1 VVAKIVRGGRM
12 GGLLAY
18 LVGAGRSNEHERP
31 RLVAGSEPVLALY
44 GDRDLDKRDG
54 LAVGRELDAPRR
66 AFGTRV
72 LVAVR
77 DRDGHHAGRRDAHVW
92 HCSLSLHVDEG
103 QLSDERWGQIA
114 SEFVSELGFAGAD
127 GEAGCPWVAVRHG
140 LAKAGNDHVHVVVSL
155 VREDGATA
163 RVWND
168 APRAQQAVARL
179 EQKHGLAV
187 IESRQAGRGARGY
200 EPAEPAIAAQAGL
213 AELPR
218 RRLERVVR
226 GCAAAARD
234 EAEFV
239 RRVRAAGCLALPRYA
254 TGRADRV
261 VGYRVAARPRAGERP
276 VWFGGGRLA
285 RDLTL
290 PRLRAGWPAA
300 PGPAVGSVD
309 EWRSAAAESPSAAPG
324 RETSEP
330 DSLLWS
336 RYTAEVA
343 ALRDR
348 LRAVPVEDRASW
360 AHVAGQAAG
369 ALAAWS
375 TRVEPVPGPLAAAA
389 ESLARSA
396 QLRAGPARAVR
407 ARLPSA
413 SGAALLLASAAHGGQ
428 GPVAEVVLL
437 RQLVSLT
444 RALSDMHVAA
454 GEAQRAAE
462 LESIARR
469 ELALVSDRLTARTD
483 AGRPE
488 ADEQATDAARVAR
501 QGQRAP
507 NAPLSPTS
515 PSPPDRFRP
524 QHPPG
529 IAPDR
534 DRDPEAGR

>member
-1 VVAKIVRGGRM
+1 MVAKIVRGGRM

-18 LVGAGRSNEHERP
+18 LVGAGRANEHERP
-31 RLVAGSEPVLALY
+31 HLVAGSGPVLALY
-44 GDRDLDKRDG
+44 GERVLSKRDG

-72 LVAVR
+72 LQAVK
-77 DRDGHHAGRRDAHVW
+77 DRDGHHSGRRDAHVW
-92 HCSLSLHVDEG
+92 HCSLSLHADEG

-114 SEFVSELGFAGAD
+114 AEFVAELGFAGAE
-127 GEAGCPWVAVRHG
+127 GEAGCPWAVVRHG

-155 VREDGATA
+155 VREDGAKA

-168 APRAQQAVARL
+168 APHAQKAVARL
-179 EQKHGLAV
+179 EQKYGLQV
-187 IESRQAGRGARGY
+187 IESRQAGRGGRGY

-226 GCAAAARD
+226 GCAAAAMD
-234 EAEFV
+234 EGEFV

-261 VGYRVAARPRAGERP
+261 VGYRVAVRPRAGERP

-290 PRLRAGWPAA
+290 PRLRASWP
-300 PGPAVGSVD
+300 GSHVPAESSVSA
-309 EWRSAAAESPSAAPG
+309 WRSAAVEGQPAAAG
-324 RETSEP
+324 RETLEP

-348 LRAVPVEDRASW
+348 LRTVPAADRAAW
-360 AHVAGQAAG
+360 AHVAGQTAG
-369 ALAAWS
+369 AFAAWS
-375 TRVEPVPGPLAAAA
+375 VRVEATPGPLAAAA
-389 ESLARSA
+389 QSLARSA
-396 QLRAGPARAVR
+396 QLRAQPARGAR
-407 ARLPSA
+407 AGLPSA
-413 SGAALLLASAAHGGQ
+413 SGAALLLASAAHGGR
-428 GPVAEVVLL
+428 GPVAEAVLL

-444 RALSDMHVAA
+444 RALSDMHAAA

-462 LESIARR
+462 LESVARS
-469 ELALVSDRLTARTD
+469 ELALVSDRLTASTD

-488 ADEQATDAARVAR
+488 ADAQAIDAARVAR
-501 QGQRAP
+501 QGQLAP
-507 NAPLSPTS
+507 NAPRPSPAT
-515 PSPPDRFRP
+515 SPPDRFRP

-529 IAPDR
+529 IAPYSDR
-534 DRDPEAGR
+534 DAEPER

>member
-1 VVAKIVRGGRM
+1 M

-18 LVGAGRSNEHERP
+18 LAGAGRSNEHKHP
-31 RLVAGSEPVLALY
+31 RLVAGSGPVLALY
-44 GDRDLDKRDG
+44 GERELSKRDG

-72 LVAVR
+72 VVAVSH
-77 DRDGHHAGRRDAHVW
+77 RDGHHSGRRDGHVW

-114 SEFVSELGFAGAD
+114 AEFVSELGFAGAD

-140 LAKAGNDHVHVVVSL
+140 LAKAGNDHVHVVVGL
-155 VREDGATA
+155 VREDGAKA

-168 APRAQQAVARL
+168 APRAMQAVARL
-179 EQKHGLAV
+179 EQKYGLAV

-200 EPAEPAIAAQAGL
+200 EPAEPAIAAQNGRR
-213 AELPR
+213 ELPR

-226 GCAAAARD
+226 GCAGAAKD

-261 VGYRVAARPRAGERP
+261 VGYRVAVRPRAGERP

-290 PRLRAGWPAA
+290 PRLRAGWPGSH
-300 PGPAVGSVD
+300 GPAGDSVSA
-309 EWRSAAAESPSAAPG
+309 WSAATEGQPAAAG
-324 RETSEP
+324 RETLEP
-330 DSLLWS
+330 DPLLWS

-348 LRAVPVEDRASW
+348 LRTVPAEDRAAW
-360 AHVAGQAAG
+360 AHVAGQTAG
-369 ALAAWS
+369 AFAAWS
-375 TRVEPVPGPLAAAA
+375 TRVEATPGPLAAAA
-389 ESLARSA
+389 ESLAYSA
-396 QLRAGPARAVR
+396 QLRAGPARAAR

-428 GPVAEVVLL
+428 GPVAEAVLL
-437 RQLVSLT
+437 RQLISLT
-444 RALSDMHVAA
+444 RALSDMHAAA
-454 GEAQRAAE
+454 GEAHRAAE
-462 LESIARR
+462 LQSVARS

-488 ADEQATDAARVAR
+488 ADAQAIDAARVAR
-501 QGQRAP
+501 QGQLAA
-507 NAPLSPTS
+507 NAALSPTS
-515 PSPPDRFRP
+515 ASPPDRFRP

-529 IAPDR
+529 LAPYS
-534 DRDPEAGR
+534 DRDPEPER

>member
-1 VVAKIVRGGRM
+1 M

-31 RLVAGSEPVLALY
+31 RLVAGSGPVRALY
-44 GDRDLDKRDG
+44 GERELSKRDG
-54 LAVGRELDAPRR
+54 LAVGRELDASRR

-77 DRDGHHAGRRDAHVW
+77 DRDGHHAGRRDGHVW
-92 HCSLSLHVDEG
+92 HCSLSLHAQEG
-103 QLSDERWGQIA
+103 ELSDERWGQIA
-114 SEFVSELGFAGAD
+114 AEFVSELGFAGAE
-127 GEAGCPWVAVRHG
+127 GEAGCPWAVVRHG
-140 LAKAGNDHVHVVVSL
+140 LAQAGNDHVHVVVSL
-155 VREDGATA
+155 VREDGAKA

-168 APRAQQAVARL
+168 APRAMKAVARL
-179 EQKHGLAV
+179 EQKYGLQV
-187 IESRQAGRGARGY
+187 LESRQAGRGVRGY
-200 EPAEPAIAAQAGL
+200 EPAESAIAAQAGRR
-213 AELPR
+213 ELPR

-261 VGYRVAARPRAGERP
+261 VGYRVAVRPRAGERA

-300 PGPAVGSVD
+300 HPPAESPVS
-309 EWRSAAAESPSAAPG
+309 EWRSAAVEGQPVAPG
-324 RETSEP
+324 RETVEP
-330 DSLLWS
+330 DPLLWS

-348 LRAVPVEDRASW
+348 LRAVPAEDRATW
-360 AHVAGQAAG
+360 AHVAAQTAG
-369 ALAAWS
+369 AFAAWS
-375 TRVEPVPGPLAAAA
+375 TRVEATPGPLAAAA

-396 QLRAGPARAVR
+396 QLRAQPARAPR

-413 SGAALLLASAAHGGQ
+413 SGAALLLASAAHGGK
-428 GPVAEVVLL
+428 GPVAQAVLL

-444 RALSDMHVAA
+444 RALSDMHAAA

-462 LESIARR
+462 LESVARS
-469 ELALVSDRLTARTD
+469 ELALVSDRLTASTD

-488 ADEQATDAARVAR
+488 ADAQAIDAARVAR
-501 QGQRAP
+501 QGQLAP
-507 NAPLSPTS
+507 TTP
-515 PSPPDRFRP
+515 PSPATTSLPDRFRP

-529 IAPDR
+529 AAPYR
-534 DRDPEAGR
+534 DRDAEPER

>member
-18 LVGAGRSNEHERP
+18 LVGAGRSNEHERA

-44 GDRDLDKRDG
+44 GERVLSKRDG

-77 DRDGHHAGRRDAHVW
+77 DRDGHHAGRRDGHVW
-92 HCSLSLHVDEG
+92 HCSLSLHADEG
-103 QLSDERWGQIA
+103 QLSDQRWGQIA
-114 SEFVSELGFAGAD
+114 AEFVSELGFAGAE

-140 LAKAGNDHVHVVVSL
+140 LAQAGNDHVHVVVSL
-155 VREDGATA
+155 VREDGAQA

-168 APRAQQAVARL
+168 APRAMQAVARL
-179 EQKHGLAV
+179 EQKYGLAV

-261 VGYRVAARPRAGERP
+261 VGYRVAVRPRAGERA

-300 PGPAVGSVD
+300 HPPTESPVSAWSAATEGQSGPA
-309 EWRSAAAESPSAAPG
+309 G
-324 RETSEP
+324 RETVEP
-330 DSLLWS
+330 DPMLWS

-348 LRAVPVEDRASW
+348 LRTVPAADRAAW
-360 AHVAGQAAG
+360 AHVAGQTAG
-369 ALAAWS
+369 AFAAWS
-375 TRVEPVPGPLAAAA
+375 VRVEATPGPLAAAA
-389 ESLARSA
+389 QSLARSA
-396 QLRAGPARAVR
+396 QLRAGPARGAR

-413 SGAALLLASAAHGGQ
+413 SGAALLLASAAHGGR
-428 GPVAEVVLL
+428 GPVAQAVLL

-444 RALSDMHVAA
+444 RALSDMHAAA
-454 GEAQRAAE
+454 GEAHRAAE
-462 LESIARR
+462 LESVARS

-488 ADEQATDAARVAR
+488 ADAQAIDAARVAR
-501 QGQRAP
+501 QGQLAP
-507 NAPLSPTS
+507 TAPRPSPTT
-515 PSPPDRFRP
+515 SPPDRFRP

-529 IAPDR
+529 IAPYSDR
-534 DRDPEAGR
+534 DAEPER

>member
-44 GDRDLDKRDG
+44 GGRDLDKRDG

-77 DRDGHHAGRRDAHVW
+77 DRDGHHAGRRDGHVW
-92 HCSLSLHVDEG
+92 HCSLSLHAEEG
-103 QLSDERWGQIA
+103 ELSDERWGQIA
-114 SEFVSELGFAGAD
+114 AEFVSELGFTGAA
-127 GEAGCPWVAVRHG
+127 GEAGCPWAVVRHG

-155 VREDGATA
+155 VREDGAQA

-168 APRAQQAVARL
+168 APRAQKAVARL
-179 EQKHGLAV
+179 EQKYGLAV

-226 GCAAAARD
+226 GCAAAAKD

-261 VGYRVAARPRAGERP
+261 VGYRVAVRPRAGERA

-290 PRLRAGWPAA
+290 PRLRAGWP
-300 PGPAVGSVD
+300 GSHVPAGDSVSA
-309 EWRSAAAESPSAAPG
+309 WSAATEGQPAAAG
-324 RETSEP
+324 RETLEP
-330 DSLLWS
+330 DPLLWS

-360 AHVAGQAAG
+360 AHVAGQTAG
-369 ALAAWS
+369 AFAAWS
-375 TRVEPVPGPLAAAA
+375 VRVEAVPGPLAAAA
-389 ESLARSA
+389 ESLAHSA
-396 QLRAGPARAVR
+396 QLRAGPARAAR

-413 SGAALLLASAAHGGQ
+413 SGAALLLASAGHGGQ
-428 GPVAEVVLL
+428 GPVAEAVLL
-437 RQLVSLT
+437 RQLISLT
-444 RALSDMHVAA
+444 RALSDMHAAA

-462 LESIARR
+462 LESVARS

-488 ADEQATDAARVAR
+488 ADAQATAAARVAR
-501 QGQRAP
+501 QGQLPP
-507 NAPLSPTS
+507 NAPPSPTS

-529 IAPDR
+529 LAPDS
-534 DRDPEAGR
+534 DRGPEAGR